1 MFARRTGFVPWAGL
15 LALLLWQSPAWAQ
28 SREIGIEE
36 ALQAAANGNP
46 ELSASARE
54 IGIAQGLREQAGLLR
69 NPTLSWEQEGTE
81 SRNRTTTVGIS
92 QPLELGG
99 KRGARVEL
107 AERGQAV
114 AALSLE
120 ARRNQ
125 LRGEVIAAFFTA

>member
-1 MFARRTGFVPWAGL
+1 M
-15 LALLLWQSPAWAQ
+15 LLWQSPAWAQ

-46 ELSASARE
+46 ELAASARE

-125 LRGEVIAAFFTA
+125 LRGEVIAAFFTALRAQE